1 MTLAS
6 TAIHLLSPHDP
17 AWDEIL
23 AHVPHDI
30 FHTALYHRAPPL
42 GVSGTPEAFLFQE
55 RDQIFLWPY
64 YRVAIPAAPGFF
76 DVNSAYGY
84 PGPVGRGGQAFFQR
98 AWHALLHHWQ
108 QSGVVSVFTRFNPLL
123 QNVNILQ
130 GLTNPSGEPA
140 VASIRELG
148 LTVSV
153 DLSIPLD
160 EQLRRYQKRLRQT
173 IRKLYEQGFT
183 VSEDP
188 SLTHLP
194 DFVRMYNQ
202 TMARL
207 MSRPEYR
214 LELDWFER
222 FRAALG
228 PHCRLL
234 LCRHGGRLAAA
245 DLVLAY
251 GPFVHSHFTGT
262 CDEFVAYSPSKL
274 LLDFTRIWGTEIGAS
289 SMHLGGGLGARQDSL
304 FESKSRYSPLTHPF
318 HIGAWT
324 LNKPVAAELTA
335 AHAAHLQTLG
345 IDPAT
350 VTFFPFYRY
359 QPDAIQS
366 LSPASLEQLPTPPAS
381 GSD

>member
-6 TAIHLLSPHDP
+6 TDICILSASDP
-17 AWDEIL
+17 AWDEAL
-23 AHVPHDI
+23 TRVPHDI
-30 FHTALYHRAPPL
+30 FHTALYHRAPAL

-55 RDQIFLWPY
+55 NDQTFLWPY
-64 YRVAIPAAPGFF
+64 YRVPIPAAPGYF

-84 PGPVGRGGQAFFQR
+84 PGPVGRGQQPFFQR
-98 AWHALLHHWQ
+98 AWHALLDHWRQ
-108 QSGVVSVFTRFNPLL
+108 TGVVSVFTRFNPLL
-123 QNVNILQ
+123 QNVSLLD
-130 GLTNPSGEPA
+130 GVTDPSGEPA
-140 VASIRELG
+140 AASIRELG

-153 DLSIPLD
+153 DLTLAPE

-173 IRKLYEQGFT
+173 IRKLYDQGFT
-183 VSEDP
+183 VAEDTA
-188 SLTHLP
+188 LQHLP

-214 LELDWFER
+214 LELDWFEN

-228 PHCRLL
+228 PHLRLL
-234 LCRHGGRLAAA
+234 VCRHGGRLAAA

-262 CDEFVAYSPSKL
+262 CDEFVHHSPSKL
-274 LLDFTRIWGTEIGAS
+274 LLDFTRVWGTEIGAR

-304 FESKSRYSPLTHPF
+304 FESKSRYSPLTHRF

-324 LNKPVAAELTA
+324 LNRAVDAELSA
-335 AHAAHLQTLG
+335 AHAARLTALG
-345 IDPAT
+345 VDPAT

-359 QPDAIQS
+359 QPEAIHS
-366 LSPASLEQLPTPPAS
+366 LSPASLEEFPNSPAPTT
-381 GSD
+381 

>member
-6 TAIHLLSPHDP
+6 TETCILSASDP
-17 AWDEIL
+17 AWDEAL
-23 AHVPHDI
+23 TRVPHDI
-30 FHTALYHRAPPL
+30 FHTALYHRVPAL

-55 RDQIFLWPY
+55 NDQTFLWPY
-64 YRVAIPAAPGFF
+64 YRAPIPAAPGYF

-84 PGPVGRGGQAFFQR
+84 PGPVGRGSQPFFQR
-98 AWHALLHHWQ
+98 AWHALLDHWRKT
-108 QSGVVSVFTRFNPLL
+108 GVVSVFTRFNPLL
-123 QNVNILQ
+123 QNVALLD
-130 GLTNPSGEPA
+130 GVTDLSGEPA
-140 VASIRELG
+140 AASIRELG

-153 DLSIPLD
+153 DLTLTPD

-173 IRKLYEQGFT
+173 IRKLYDQGFT

-188 SLTHLP
+188 ALQHLP

-214 LELDWFER
+214 LELDWFEQ

-228 PHCRLL
+228 PHLRLL
-234 LCRHGGRLAAA
+234 VCRHEGRLAAA

-262 CDEFVAYSPSKL
+262 CDEFVHLSPSKL
-274 LLDFTRIWGTEIGAS
+274 LLDFTRVWGTEIGAR

-324 LNKPVAAELTA
+324 LNRAVDAELSA
-335 AHAAHLQTLG
+335 AHAAHLTALG
-345 IDPAT
+345 VDPAA

-359 QPDAIQS
+359 QPEAIHS
-366 LSPASLEQLPTPPAS
+366 LSPASLEEFPHPPAPTT
-381 GSD
+381 